1 MNYAYCGLGVLWG
14 FYSNVEPTFS
24 FLGEE
29 EFFLIKK
36 ILIKVNILRDP
47 FHTMILLI
55 KVNRE
60 AQDISF

>member
-1 MNYAYCGLGVLWG
+1 MMNYAYLGLGVLWG
-14 FYSNVEPTFS
+14 FYNSVEPTFS

-36 ILIKVNILRDP
+36 LLIKAHTLWDP
-47 FHTMILLI
+47 FHIAILLI
-55 KVNRE
+55 KVK